1 MPDERLF
8 HLALG
13 HSNKVNQLTD
23 FERWVWAIYKLA
35 SDDFGVMRFS
45 PTPLKE
51 AADFLEAKSDRLVQR
66 GLEVVR
72 DVGLILTFEHQ
83 GRVYCFQRDW
93 QTWQK
98 ITHPRATMQP
108 APPLD
113 AVDLNTQWL
122 LTLHPKGGKL
132 TSWQHPDNRKKTGS
146 IPEVVPENSGSS
158 PEVLPK
164 SSRKTS
170 EVLPEKSGPVF
181 VDVGVDVSRV
191 GVGGRGRVDA
201 APPAVEANARSKRP
215 VFTCTRFAVF
225 EWQLDDLRKMLGPHV
240 DDFDLHEWFFTL
252 SAKADAAGIVVP
264 QRDGGKWLAEQTL
277 VEAERRGL
285 PVATT
290 QTATGKTASNLNN
303 LQRFAAKGAAR

>member
-83 GRVYCFQRDW
+83 SRVYCFQRDW

-113 AVDLNTQWL
+113 IVDLNTQWL

-146 IPEVVPENSGSS
+146 SSEVVREN
-158 PEVLPK
+158 
-164 SSRKTS
+164 SRKTS
-170 EVLPEKSGPVF
+170 EVLPEKSSPVF
-181 VDVGVDVSRV
+181 VDVVVDRV
-191 GVGGRGRVDA
+191 GVGVRGRGDA
-201 APPAVEANARSKRP
+201 PRSRRSAGLMAGSLPANHGNCLVHGPVCFRPPVAAKYLPRFGGDQARMVEWATAVCADWTDRTERGENVP
-215 VFTCTRFAVF
+215 
-225 EWQLDDLRKMLGPHV
+225 EG
-240 DDFDLHEWFFTL
+240 DDFAFW
-252 SAKADAAGIVVP
+252 
-264 QRDGGKWLAEQTL
+264 
-277 VEAERRGL
+277 
-285 PVATT
+285 
-290 QTATGKTASNLNN
+290 
-303 LQRFAAKGAAR
+303 AARYDEHYKRSHDAPASKLTQALVKASEW